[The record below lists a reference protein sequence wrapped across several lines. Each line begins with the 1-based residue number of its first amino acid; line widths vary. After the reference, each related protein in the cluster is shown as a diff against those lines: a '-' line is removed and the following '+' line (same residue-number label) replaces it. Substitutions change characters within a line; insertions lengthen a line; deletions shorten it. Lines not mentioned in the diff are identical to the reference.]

1 MRSKALLMA
10 LTLTLLALSLVGVDT
25 AGIQAMDD
33 TCVHAPTI
41 QSLADCVQHAADQGF
56 IDNAGVTTSLLS
68 KLDAAQAALDRG
80 QPPVAVHTLQAF
92 IAAVNAQ
99 AGKHVA
105 AMHAGHLVDHA
116 QLVIQAL
123 GG

>member
-1 MRSKALLMA
+1 MRPRALLMA
-10 LTLTLLALSLVGVDT
+10 LALTLLALSLVGVGT
-25 AGIQAMDD
+25 ARAQAMND

-41 QSLADCVQHAADQGF
+41 QSLADCVQRAADQGF
-56 IDNAGVTTSLLS
+56 IDNAGVTTSLLA
-68 KLDAAQAALDRG
+68 KLDAAHAALDRG
-80 QPPVAVHTLQAF
+80 QPAMAVHTLQAF

-99 AGKHVA
+99 AGKHID

-116 QLVIQAL
+116 QLVIGSL